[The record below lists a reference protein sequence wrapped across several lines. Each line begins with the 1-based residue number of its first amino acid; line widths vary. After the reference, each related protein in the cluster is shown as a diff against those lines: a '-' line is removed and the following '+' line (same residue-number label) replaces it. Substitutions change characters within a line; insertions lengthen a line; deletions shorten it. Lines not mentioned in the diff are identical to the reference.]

1 MISEEQAEEFAQAW
15 VAAFN
20 RHDLETVLSYYAED
34 IEFTS
39 PVVIHVLR
47 EHTGT
52 IRGKDRLREYFGKAL
67 AENPDLRFELL
78 HVLTGLYSVTL
89 VYRSLHR
96 ERLGAEVMVV
106 NDEGLVTKAFVHYGP
121 APAGS

>member
-1 MISEEQAEEFAQAW
+1 
-15 VAAFN
+15 
-20 RHDLETVLSYYAED
+20 
-34 IEFTS
+34 
-39 PVVIHVLR
+39 VVIHVLR

-52 IRGKDRLREYFGKAL
+52 IRGKERLREYFSKAL
-67 AENPDLRFELL
+67 EENPGLRFELL

-96 ERLGAEVMVV
+96 DRLGAEVMVV

-121 APAGS
+121 APQG